1 MRLSTNKSNTDILET
16 EGVIVE
22 KLPNSQ
28 FRVKLKNGH
37 VILAHIAGKMRMHYI
52 RLVVGDRVKVEIS
65 RYDLTKGRITY
76 RT

>member
-1 MRLSTNKSNTDILET
+1 MSTNDSSNSDILET
-16 EGVIVE
+16 EGVVVE
-22 KLPNSQ
+22 KLPNSK

-52 RLVVGDRVKVEIS
+52 KLVVGDRVKIEIS

>member
-1 MRLSTNKSNTDILET
+1 MNTKESSNSDILET
-16 EGVIVE
+16 EGVVVE
-22 KLPNSQ
+22 KLPNSK
-28 FRVKLKNGH
+28 FRVKLKNDH

-52 RLVVGDRVKVEIS
+52 KLVVGDRVKIEIS

>member
-1 MRLSTNKSNTDILET
+1 LNTKESSNSDILET
-16 EGVIVE
+16 EGVVVE
-22 KLPNSQ
+22 KLPNSK
-28 FRVKLKNGH
+28 FRVKLKNDH

-52 RLVVGDRVKVEIS
+52 KLVVGDRVKIEIS

>member
-1 MRLSTNKSNTDILET
+1 MNTNESSNSDILET
-16 EGVIVE
+16 EGVVVE
-22 KLPNSQ
+22 KLPNSK

-52 RLVVGDRVKVEIS
+52 KLVVGDRVKIEIS